1 MKANREAYGEALVE
15 LGQELDNIVVL
26 DADLAKATYTCKF
39 KDVFPDRF
47 IDCGIAESNM
57 MGVAAGL
64 STVGYIPY
72 VSSFAMFAALRA
84 AEQFRNSVCYP
95 HLNVKVVATHAGID
109 CGADGAT
116 HQALEDL
123 SLMRAIPGNHVIVP
137 SDHVSTKALVKE
149 IAKID
154 GPCYIRVG
162 RDKNEALY
170 QESETFEIGKSKEL
184 RHGNDATIIAC
195 GSVLKAALEAAD
207 ELAKFG
213 KKVRVIDMYS
223 IKPIDKQ
230 AIINAASQTKGIVT
244 VEDHQ
249 ITGGL
254 GSAVTEVTSE
264 NNPCKVIRI
273 GMKDCFGRSAPATEL
288 YDYFGINSKAII
300 DAVNK
305 ILD

>member
-15 LGQELDNIVVL
+15 LGQELDNIIVL

-39 KDVFPDRF
+39 KEVFPDRF
-47 IDCGIAESNM
+47 VDCGIAESNM

-64 STVGYIPY
+64 ATVGYIPY

-123 SLMRAIPGNHVIVP
+123 SLMRAIPGNNVIVP

-154 GPCYIRVG
+154 GPCYIRIG

-170 QESETFEIGKSKEL
+170 QEGETFEIGKSKEL
-184 RHGNDATIIAC
+184 RHGDDAVIIAC
-195 GSVLKAALEAAD
+195 GSVLKAALDAAD
-207 ELAKFG
+207 ELAKSG
-213 KKVRVIDMYS
+213 KKIRVIDMYS

-230 AIINAASQTKGIVT
+230 AIIEAAKTKGIVT

-254 GSAVTEVTSE
+254 GSAVAEVISE
-264 NNPCKVIRI
+264 NCPCKLIRI
-273 GMKDCFGRSAPATEL
+273 GMKDCFGKSASAAEL
-288 YDYFGINSKAII
+288 YDYFGINSQAII
-300 DAVNK
+300 EAVNK
-305 ILD
+305 ILV

>member
-15 LGQELDNIVVL
+15 LGQELDNVVVL
-26 DADLAKATYTCKF
+26 DADLAKATFTCKF
-39 KDVFPDRF
+39 KEAFPERF
-47 IDCGIAESNM
+47 FDCGIAEGNM

-64 STVGYIPY
+64 STVGYIPF
-72 VSSFAMFAALRA
+72 VSTFAMFAALRA

-137 SDHVSTKALVKE
+137 SDHVSTKALVKA

-154 GPCYIRVG
+154 GPCYLRVG

-170 QESETFEIGKSKEL
+170 KEDEVFEIGKSKTL
-184 RHGNDATIIAC
+184 RDGNDATIIAC
-195 GSVLKAALEAAD
+195 GPVLKAALEAAD
-207 ELAKFG
+207 ELAKDG
-213 KKVRVIDMYS
+213 KNVRVIDMYS
-223 IKPIDKQ
+223 LKPIDKQ
-230 AIINAASQTKGIVT
+230 AIIDAATETKGIIT

-254 GSAVTEVTSE
+254 GSAVTEVTAE
-264 NNPCKVIRI
+264 NCPCKVLRI
-273 GMKDCFGRSAPATEL
+273 GMQDSFGKSAAASEL

-300 DAVNK
+300 EAVNK
-305 ILD
+305 ILA

>member
-15 LGQELDNIVVL
+15 LGQELDNIIVL

-39 KDVFPDRF
+39 KEAFPDRF
-47 IDCGIAESNM
+47 VDCGIAESNM

-64 STVGYIPY
+64 ATVGYIPY

-154 GPCYIRVG
+154 GPCYIRIG

-170 QESETFEIGKSKEL
+170 QENETFEIGKSKEL
-184 RHGNDATIIAC
+184 RHGDDAAIIAC
-195 GSVLKAALEAAD
+195 GPVLKAALDAAD
-207 ELAKFG
+207 ELAKSG

-230 AIINAASQTKGIVT
+230 AIINAAKTKGIVT

-254 GSAVTEVTSE
+254 GSAVAEVASE
-264 NNPCKVIRI
+264 NSPCRLIRI
-273 GMKDCFGRSAPATEL
+273 GMKDSFGKSASAAEL
-288 YDYFGINSKAII
+288 YDYFGINSQAII
-300 DAVNK
+300 EAVNK
-305 ILD
+305 ILG